1 MTTYDVDLDEVRLAV
16 ADLAACQRDLLG
28 LAVDIDH
35 AQDRLQADWL
45 GRAGDAQA
53 SSYDSWRDGCAAMVT
68 SLAALRRIV
77 AAADDH
83 YSAAVEANL
92 TLWRQV
98 SG

>member
-1 MTTYDVDLDEVRLAV
+1 MTAYDVDLAEVRLTV
-16 ADLAACQRDLLG
+16 AQLASCQRDLLG

-35 AQDRLQADWL
+35 AQDRLQAGWL

-53 SSYDSWRDGCAAMVT
+53 SSYVSWRDGCADMVT
-68 SLAALRRIV
+68 ALAALRRIV

-83 YSAAVEANL
+83 YSSAVEANL
-92 TLWRQV
+92 ALWRQV

>member
-1 MTTYDVDLDEVRLAV
+1 MTAYDVDLAELRLAV
-16 ADLAACQRDLLG
+16 AQLAACQRDLLG

-53 SSYDSWRDGCAAMVT
+53 SAYDSWRDGCADMVT
-68 SLAALRRIV
+68 SLASLRRIV

-83 YSAAVEANL
+83 YSSAIEANL
-92 TLWRQV
+92 ALWRQV

>member
-1 MTTYDVDLDEVRLAV
+1 VTTYDVDLDEVRLAV